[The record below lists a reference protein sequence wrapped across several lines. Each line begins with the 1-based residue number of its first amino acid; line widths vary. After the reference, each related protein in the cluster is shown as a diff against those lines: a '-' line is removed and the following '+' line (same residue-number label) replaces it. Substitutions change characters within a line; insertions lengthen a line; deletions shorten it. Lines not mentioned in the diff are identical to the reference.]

1 VEQEQKEGVPEQA
14 GVEVEE
20 AAAWEEAEDRAEE
33 TVLVQGLVITAFA
46 LIVVKKLLIKE
57 AFPALNS
64 SVQSAV
70 RL

>member
-1 VEQEQKEGVPEQA
+1 MEQEQKEGVPEQV

-46 LIVVKKLLIKE
+46 LIVVKELLIKE